1 MTTWLSIVGIGE
13 DGLDGLSAAS
23 RALVASA
30 EVIVGGA
37 RHLGF
42 ITESKAERLAWR
54 QPLADTIPE
63 LLRWRGRRVVVL
75 ASGDP
80 LCYGV
85 GNKLL
90 RHIPLAEMRIIPA
103 PSAFSLA
110 GARLGW
116 DAADVDRVTLH
127 GRPLEALRRYLAPGA
142 KLIALSNDGATPA
155 EAARMLVEAGY
166 GESEVSV
173 FEHMG
178 GSGERRLDGIAAR
191 WREPRVADLN
201 TIAIRCVAGPHARR
215 FRGAPGLPDDA
226 FESDGTL
233 TKCEVRAVTLA
244 MLAPHPGALLWDVG
258 AGAGSVAIE
267 WLLQEPRA
275 EAVAIERDPARV
287 ALIARN
293 AEALGTP
300 ELEIEHGEA
309 PAVLDGLPDP
319 DAVFIGGGLSAP
331 ELIETCYERLKP
343 SGRLVANAVTLE
355 AEATLIRARDRLSGT
370 LTRIA
375 VARADALGPYSA
387 WRPLMPVTQYAVTKE
402 WP

>member
-1 MTTWLSIVGIGE
+1 MTPWLSVVGIGE
-13 DGLDGLSAAS
+13 DGLDGIAAAS
-23 RALVASA
+23 RALIANA
-30 EVIVGGA
+30 ELIVGGA

-42 ITESKAERLAWR
+42 VPEGTAARLAWA

-90 RHIPLAEMRIIPA
+90 RHIPLAEMRIVPS

-116 DAADVDRVTLH
+116 DAADADRVTLH
-127 GRPLEALRRYLAPGA
+127 GRPREALRRYLAPGA
-142 KLIALSNDGATPA
+142 RLLVLANDGATPA

-166 GESEVSV
+166 GESEIVV
-173 FEHMG
+173 FEHLG
-178 GSGERRLDGIAAR
+178 GESERRIAGVAAR
-191 WREPRVADLN
+191 WNTPRVAELN
-201 TIAIRCVAGPHARR
+201 TIAIRCVAGPRAKR
-215 FRGAPGLPDDA
+215 FRGAPGLPDRA

-233 TKCEVRAVTLA
+233 TKREVRAVTLA
-244 MLAPHPGALLWDVG
+244 MLAPHPGAILWDVG
-258 AGAGSVAIE
+258 AGAGSIAIE

-275 EAVAIERDPARV
+275 EAIAIERDPARV

-300 ELEIEHGEA
+300 ELEIEQGEA
-309 PAVLDGLPDP
+309 PAVLEGLPDP
-319 DAVFIGGGLSAP
+319 DVVFVGGGLSAP
-331 ELIETCYERLKP
+331 ELIEICHERLKP
-343 SGRLVANAVTLE
+343 GGRLVANAVTIE
-355 AEATLIRARDRLSGT
+355 AETVLARARARFGGT
-370 LTRIA
+370 LVRLA
-375 VARADALGPYSA
+375 VSRAEALGPYDA
-387 WRPLMPVTQYAVTKE
+387 WRPLMPVTLYALTKE

>member
-1 MTTWLSIVGIGE
+1 MSPWLHIIGIGA
-13 DGLDGLSAAS
+13 DGLGGISVAS
-23 RALVASA
+23 RALIGNA
-30 EVIVGGA
+30 ELIVGGG

-42 ITESKAERLAWR
+42 VTEGAAERLAWR
-54 QPLADTIPE
+54 QPLADTMPE

-116 DAADVDRVTLH
+116 DAADVDHVTLH
-127 GRPLEALRRYLAPGA
+127 GRPREVLRRSLAPGA
-142 KLIALSNDGATPA
+142 RLLVLANDGTTPA
-155 EAARMLVEAGY
+155 EAAHMLVEAGY
-166 GESEVSV
+166 GESEMVV

-178 GSGERRLDGIAAR
+178 GPDERRIDGVAAH
-191 WREPRVADLN
+191 WREPRLAELN
-201 TIAIRCVAGPHARR
+201 TIAIRCVAGPRAKRY
-215 FRGAPGLPDDA
+215 RGAPGLPDYA

-233 TKCEVRAVTLA
+233 TKREVRAVTLA
-244 MLAPHPGALLWDVG
+244 MLAPYPGAILWDVG
-258 AGAGSVAIE
+258 AGAGSIAIE

-275 EAVAIERDPARV
+275 EAIAIERDPARV
-287 ALIARN
+287 ALVARN

-300 ELEIEHGEA
+300 ELEIEQGEA

-331 ELIETCYERLKP
+331 ELIQICHERLKP
-343 SGRLVANAVTLE
+343 GGRLVANAVTLE
-355 AEATLIRARDRLSGT
+355 AEASLLHAHARLGGT
-370 LTRIA
+370 LARLA
-375 VARADALGPYSA
+375 VARAEALGPYNA